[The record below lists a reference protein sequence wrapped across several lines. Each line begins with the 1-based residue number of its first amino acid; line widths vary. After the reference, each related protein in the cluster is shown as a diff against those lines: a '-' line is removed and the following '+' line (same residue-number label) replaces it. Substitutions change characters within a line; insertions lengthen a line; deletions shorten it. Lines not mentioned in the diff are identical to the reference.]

1 MFLNNIAGI
10 KNYPYFC
17 VKLDMVIM
25 PTLFELFGMRF
36 FFYSLE
42 HLPIHV
48 HIENG
53 DGRAK
58 INVKT
63 VEIVENQGIKPKDLR
78 KAVQIVK
85 IYQDDIIEKWNEYH
99 GEDK

>member
-1 MFLNNIAGI
+1 
-10 KNYPYFC
+10 
-17 VKLDMVIM
+17 M

-48 HIENG
+48 H
-53 DGRAK
+53 
-58 INVKT
+58 
-63 VEIVENQGIKPKDLR
+63 VEN
-78 KAVQIVK
+78 
-85 IYQDDIIEKWNEYH
+85 EKWTEYH

>member
-1 MFLNNIAGI
+1 MFEWDLIN
-10 KNYPYFC
+10 K
-17 VKLDMVIM
+17 DM

-36 FFYSLE
+36 YFYSLE

-58 INVKT
+58 
-63 VEIVENQGIKPKDLR
+63 G
-78 KAVQIVK
+78 
-85 IYQDDIIEKWNEYH
+85 
-99 GEDK
+99 

>member
-1 MFLNNIAGI
+1 
-10 KNYPYFC
+10 
-17 VKLDMVIM
+17 M

-36 FFYSLE
+36 YFYSLG
-42 HLPIHV
+42 HLPIHI
-48 HIENG
+48 HLENG

-58 INVKT
+58 IEVATLNVL
-63 VEIVENQGIKPKDLR
+63 ENQGIKPKDIK

-85 IYQDDIIEKWNEYH
+85 IYREDIITKWNQYY

>member
-1 MFLNNIAGI
+1 
-10 KNYPYFC
+10 
-17 VKLDMVIM
+17 M

-36 FFYSLE
+36 YFYSLE
-42 HLPIHV
+42 HLPVHV

-58 INVKT
+58 INIET
-63 VEIVENQGIKPKDLR
+63 FEIVENQGIKPKDMK
-78 KAVQIVK
+78 KAIQIAR
-85 IYQDDIIEKWNEYH
+85 IYRMEIITKWKQYH

>member
-1 MFLNNIAGI
+1 
-10 KNYPYFC
+10 
-17 VKLDMVIM
+17 M

-36 FFYSLE
+36 YFYSLE

-58 INVKT
+58 INVET
-63 VEIVENQGIKPKDLR
+63 LEVVENQGVKPKDIK
-78 KAVQIVK
+78 KALQLAK
-85 IYQDDIIEKWNEYH
+85 IYQEEIITKWNQYH

>member
-1 MFLNNIAGI
+1 
-10 KNYPYFC
+10 
-17 VKLDMVIM
+17 M

-36 FFYSLE
+36 YFYSLE

-58 INVKT
+58 INVET
-63 VEIVENQGIKPKDLR
+63 LEVVENQGVKPKDIK
-78 KAVQIVK
+78 KALQLAK
-85 IYQDDIIEKWNEYH
+85 IYQEDIITKWNQYH

>member
-1 MFLNNIAGI
+1 
-10 KNYPYFC
+10 
-17 VKLDMVIM
+17 M

-36 FFYSLE
+36 YFYSLE

-58 INVKT
+58 INIET
-63 VEIVENQGIKPKDLR
+63 LELVENQGIKPKDIK
-78 KAVQIVK
+78 KALQIAEL
-85 IYQDDIIEKWNEYH
+85 YQEEIISKWKQYH

>member
-1 MFLNNIAGI
+1 ML
-10 KNYPYFC
+10 
-17 VKLDMVIM
+17 
-25 PTLFELFGMRF
+25 TLFELFGMRF

-48 HIENG
+48 HVENG

-63 VEIVENQGIKPKDLR
+63 LEIVENQGIKPKDLK

-85 IYQDDIIEKWNEYH
+85 IYQEDIIEKWTEYH